1 MELNRIILILLSLGL
16 LNLLAIDSFFLLGG
30 GFRAKEETPSAVKE
44 VQLESSKLDLTS
56 LACPA
61 SCISRIE
68 EATTSTKVTETTPAP
83 RPATQTT
90 SSVSKESYVALGSG
104 STSAGDW
111 TDLSG
116 AFDYIDSTK
125 YGRIKT
131 VTFEASV
138 RIPTGNQT
146 AYVRLFNVTDK
157 HPVWF
162 SEVSMEGGTPRDLI
176 SQSITLDP
184 GVKLYQVQMKTS
196 LKYTSILDKASV
208 HIVSF

>member
-1 MELNRIILILLSLGL
+1 MNIKFGIYALIILGV
-16 LNLLAIDSFFLLGG
+16 LNLIILDAALLLKDDSRKIEIPNITL
-30 GFRAKEETPSAVKE
+30 KETPTPTPF
-44 VQLESSKLDLTS
+44 VQNI
-56 LACPA
+56 CPQ
-61 SCISRIE
+61 SCIEKIS
-68 EATTSTKVTETTPAP
+68 EATSSIKLSTPKPAI
-83 RPATQTT
+83 QTT
-90 SSVSKESYVALGSG
+90 SPVSKESYVALGSG

-116 AFDYIDSTK
+116 SFEYVDSTK

-146 AYVRLFNVTDK
+146 AYVRLFNATDK

-162 SEVSMEGGTPRDLI
+162 SEVSMEGGTPRDLV
-176 SQSITLDP
+176 SQPITLDS

-196 LKYTSILDKASV
+196 LKYTAILDKASV

>member
-1 MELNRIILILLSLGL
+1 MGLNRLVLVLLGLGFLNLIILDFILYKNLSFKEQEPILR
-16 LNLLAIDSFFLLGG
+16 I
-30 GFRAKEETPSAVKE
+30 EETSKE
-44 VQLESSKLDLTS
+44 SPKVTDLNT
-56 LACPA
+56 LTCPA

-68 EATTSTKVTETTPAP
+68 EVTSSIKIVQPTSTP
-83 RPATQTT
+83 RPVTQITP
-90 SSVSKESYVALGSG
+90 SSSKESYVALGSG

-111 TDLSG
+111 TDVSG
-116 AFDYIDSTK
+116 AFEYIDSTK

-162 SEVSMEGGTPRDLI
+162 SEISLEGGTPRDLV
-176 SQSITLDP
+176 SQPITLDP

-196 LKYTSILDKASV
+196 LKYTAILDKASV